1 MSKLPF
7 SLLTEENYNLE
18 MDQLLLRL
26 EQLRQATGT
35 CARIGDQGIYWEYYA
50 PDRGCDKVIFISHGF
65 TESTLE
71 YSELIWYFLRAGYGV
86 FICDHMGHGKSY
98 RLVQETWLTH
108 TTSFS
113 DYIKDL
119 HHLMQKVVIP
129 MSQGKARYLYGHSMG
144 GAIAILYLEQYPDD
158 FQKAVLSSPMVSPS
172 AGDFPDFLGG
182 ALASFMCIMG
192 KGEHPIPTQ
201 KQFDGED
208 HWESNNC
215 TTSKARY
222 LWYLNRQREDATLQ
236 NSAATYSWAKE
247 AVNVQYP
254 ILAQAYSVQIPVL
267 LCQAGLDTIVNLPP
281 QDDLVHL
288 LPKGRKIVYHDAKH
302 EIYRSTNDTL
312 EKFLIDVLNFLAEED

>member
-7 SLLTEENYNLE
+7 PLLSEENYSAE
-18 MDQLLLRL
+18 MDQLMLKLD
-26 EQLRQATGT
+26 QLRQASGN
-35 CARIGDQGIYWEYYA
+35 CSRIPDQPIYWEYYA
-50 PDRGCDKVIFISHGF
+50 PDDGCDQVIFISHGF

-86 FICDHMGHGKSY
+86 FICDHRGHGKSY
-98 RLVQETWLTH
+98 RLLQQSWLTH
-108 TTSFS
+108 ITSFS

-129 MSQGKARYLYGHSMG
+129 MSRDKKRCLYGHSMG
-144 GAIAILYLEQYPDD
+144 GAIAILYLEQHPGE
-158 FQKAVLSSPMVSPS
+158 FEKAILSSPMVSPS
-172 AGDFPDFLGG
+172 AGDLPDFLGG
-182 ALASFMCIMG
+182 ALASFMCMLG
-192 KGEHPIPTQ
+192 QGERPIPTQ
-201 KQFDGED
+201 GPFDGLD

-222 LWYLNRQREDATLQ
+222 LWYLERQRQDQELQ

-267 LCQAGLDTIVNLPP
+267 LCQAALDTIVNLPP

-302 EIYRSTNDTL
+302 EIYRSANPTL
-312 EKFLIDVLNFLAEED
+312 EKFLADILAFLAEE